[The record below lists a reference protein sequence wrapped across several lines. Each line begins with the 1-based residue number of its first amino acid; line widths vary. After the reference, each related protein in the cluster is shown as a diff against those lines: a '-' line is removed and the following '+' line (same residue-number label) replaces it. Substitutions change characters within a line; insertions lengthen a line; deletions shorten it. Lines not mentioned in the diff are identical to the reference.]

1 MTVSI
6 VIPAYN
12 EERLLPATL
21 RAVEQARTAL
31 SERGWT
37 SEVIVCN
44 NNSTDQTGAV
54 AAAAGAR
61 VVLEPINQIS
71 RARNAGAAVATGDWM
86 VFVDADSEPSAGL
99 FADMADAIASGR
111 VLAGGSTLRTEP
123 LSVWYTFLAQLWCTW
138 SRIARHMAGSFIF
151 VEAEAFRS
159 IGGFSTTLFAAEEL
173 ELSGKLK
180 ALARTRGKK
189 VVILHRHPLLTSA
202 RKAHLYTFRETVS
215 FLVKTLLRPKRMLTD
230 RDACA
235 IWYDGRR

>member
-61 VVLEPINQIS
+61 VVFEPINQIS
-71 RARNAGAAVATGDWM
+71 RARNAGAAVATGDWI

-99 FADMADAIASGR
+99 FADMAEAIASGR

-123 LSVWYTFLAQLWCTW
+123 LSVWYTFFAQLWCTW